1 MTDHVPGRLLVSGF
15 PLTDDAPWLVELG
28 QALGLLG
35 LTFRLT
41 PRSLRRI
48 RRLRRT
54 QGRALAMLDEVW
66 VSTVVLET
74 DRSHTREPQAW
85 WVLERLRQARPALAE
100 RLSLVEVRRPASMG
114 TEPLGLAGF
123 GVPA

>member
-28 QALGLLG
+28 KALGLLG

-41 PRSLRRI
+41 SQSLRRI
-48 RRLRRT
+48 RQLRGT
-54 QGRALAMLDEVW
+54 QGRALDLLDDVW

-74 DRSHTREPQAW
+74 QHRKGRAPQAW
-85 WVLERLRQARPALAE
+85 WVLERLRQVQPTLAE

-114 TEPLGLAGF
+114 SDPLSLAGF
-123 GVPA
+123 RVPA